1 MANRGTPEPSSHPTT
16 PPRRPPRALGVPL
29 PLALVLA
36 LALPLLTTACDTGS
50 GTAPDATPSAATQS
64 PSRPHQDGHLVFTV
78 LSLRCGIPGVT
89 GSHSDAL
96 PDGQFCSARL
106 RVDNPSADF
115 HTYAVKDQ
123 RLEGVTGRA
132 ARPDSFAMAVRRQH
146 ESIALGGHSLVE
158 VELWYDVPRDA
169 KVTGLRVTGDR
180 DPASWMA
187 TTPAAHAPDGLLIPM
202 KPLLDG

>member
-1 MANRGTPEPSSHPTT
+1 MANRGA
-16 PPRRPPRALGVPL
+16 RPVTL
-29 PLALVLA
+29 PLALLT
-36 LALPLLTTACDTGS
+36 LLLTTSCDTGS
-50 GTAPDATPSAATQS
+50 PSSTSPEATTPAAPTQP

-89 GSHSDAL
+89 GTHSDAA
-96 PDGQFCSARL
+96 PSGQFCSARL

-115 HTYAVKDQ
+115 HTYAVRDQ

-146 ESIALGGHSLVE
+146 DSISIGGHSLVE
-158 VELWYDVPRDA
+158 VELWYDVPLNA

-180 DPASWMA
+180 DPANWMA
-187 TTPAAHAPDGLLIPM
+187 TTPAAHAPDGLVIPM
-202 KPLLDG
+202 KPLMGW

>member
-1 MANRGTPEPSSHPTT
+1 P
-16 PPRRPPRALGVPL
+16 
-29 PLALVLA
+29 
-36 LALPLLTTACDTGS
+36 
-50 GTAPDATPSAATQS
+50 TQS
-64 PSRPHQDGHLVFTV
+64 PSRPRQDGHLVFTV

-89 GSHSDAL
+89 GTHSDAA
-96 PDGQFCSARL
+96 PSGQFCSARL

-146 ESIALGGHSLVE
+146 ESISIGGHSLVE
-158 VELWYDVPRDA
+158 VELWYDVPLNA

-180 DPASWMA
+180 DPANWMA
-187 TTPAAHAPDGLLIPM
+187 TTPAAHAPDGLVIPM
-202 KPLLDG
+202 KPLMGW